1 LFSASLDKGNPVP
14 PRQEQATNSLSG
26 WPAAVQERYP
36 FFPTHCRQ
44 SRGSIIHGQQF
55 GLSASFMIDHD

>member
-1 LFSASLDKGNPVP
+1 VNPVP

-26 WPAAVQERYP
+26 WRAAVQERYR
-36 FFPTHCRQ
+36 FFPTHYLQ
-44 SRGSIIHGQQF
+44 SRGSIIHGQRV